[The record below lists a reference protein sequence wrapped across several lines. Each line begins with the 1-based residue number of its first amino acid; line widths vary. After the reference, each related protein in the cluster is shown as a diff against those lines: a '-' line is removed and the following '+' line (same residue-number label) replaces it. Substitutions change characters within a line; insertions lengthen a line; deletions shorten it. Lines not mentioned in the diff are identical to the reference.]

1 MAAFDMH
8 YLLLHCLKFDLLLK
22 KLHVSLQVSVSFY
35 KDRVNVC
42 LHVYLYVKLPVSIR
56 LHSFTMTDES
66 QNSDFFLIK

>member
-42 LHVYLYVKLPVSIR
+42 LHV
-56 LHSFTMTDES
+56 H
-66 QNSDFFLIK
+66 